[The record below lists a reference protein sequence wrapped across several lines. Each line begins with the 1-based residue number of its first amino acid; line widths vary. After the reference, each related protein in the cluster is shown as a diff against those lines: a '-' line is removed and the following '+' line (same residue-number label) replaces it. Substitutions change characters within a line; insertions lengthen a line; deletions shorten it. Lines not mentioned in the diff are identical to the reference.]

1 MKNVPIANV
10 REGQARFAA
19 SPMRRNASRDGRRL
33 EKRIVAAADAGG
45 AVPAHFGQVHEK

>member
-33 EKRIVAAADAGG
+33 EKRIVAAAYAG
-45 AVPAHFGQVHEK
+45 AVPAHFGHVQNK